1 MRFHVKITF
10 FSALLLLS
18 ALFVNSA
25 SALEIKPDYSDDF
38 QSSTGIFNNFELDN
52 AKGLRTASG
61 EFVITTNN
69 GNTWQML
76 SRKFDDY
83 YSEVELRFDE
93 GTREPRFTIAGLIF
107 GHQGRVGSDDEFFYI
122 LAIGQNKTA
131 TVARYAKG
139 RMNVISTRSGDFIDS
154 WKHNRLGVLKTGNT
168 WYCYV
173 NGRLILKYGLFDIQ
187 PGSLGLYVNPGTVA
201 IFDNFAVAEGSYEPS
216 DIPVLDISSKT
227 SKETEEESR
236 EILEKQ

>member
-10 FSALLLLS
+10 FSALFLLS
-18 ALFVNSA
+18 ILFVNSA
-25 SALEIKPDYSDDF
+25 WAVEIKPDYADDF
-38 QSSTGIFNNFELDN
+38 QSSTGIFNNFEFDN
-52 AKGLRTASG
+52 AKGQRTASG
-61 EFVITTNN
+61 EFIITTNN
-69 GNTWQML
+69 NNTWQML

-107 GHQGRVGSDDEFFYI
+107 GHQGKVGSEDEFFYI

-154 WKHNRLGVLKTGNT
+154 WKTNRLGVLKTGNT

-187 PGSLGLYVNPGTVA
+187 PGSLGLYVNPGTVS
-201 IFDNFAVAEGSYEPS
+201 IFDNFAIAEGSFEPS
-216 DIPVLDISSKT
+216 DIPNLDIGSKPN
-227 SKETEEESR
+227 EEISEEPR
-236 EILEKQ
+236 ENSEK